1 MTDQTPNTRRFD
13 RYNPSALDFQIDA
26 ISPGEATK
34 FDFDRMTS
42 ATPDPLGTRGKFMV
56 EQVGETGAGI
66 LSSWTGYLGG
76 RLSNE
81 IDESLK
87 LSERAPDYDTP
98 LNMGDYVPSD
108 DFVEDQQ
115 NKENNGLSHVMEL
128 LENNIP
134 YDHWS
139 YILSA
144 PSLGEYNNRLEEVV
158 LASPEFREAGNAL
171 GKTIGFVA
179 DTAAIFAVSEAV
191 APIMFAGTGMT
202 GAARGVAQARAAAG
216 WDEMLQVTA
225 EASQAARGLS
235 RLNLAARGAGV
246 AAVEE
251 VVRHI
256 ATNVI
261 DPTYNPGLKQIATE
275 YIYAGGFG
283 GALGGTF
290 GRYWMQAE
298 FQREAD
304 KHFRKVMLSD
314 YWQIEHVT
322 DPSGIGPALSSVA
335 PLKPL
340 AYEVQL
346 GQALTPQQSIRR
358 FETGTETAV
367 GITTEPWSPRTVPE
381 ISRAAG
387 VTPGASVYTNGTVK
401 SRRGQLPA
409 KAVASWRIAN
419 IWTKQMDEAD
429 ELAISSRELIA
440 NDIFFGTVPESAI
453 QRGDDGVYRIRV
465 DDMEVEYAH
474 RYDETDGDFVEIG
487 RTIPERELALTP
499 ESVAGLEGTMK
510 FPTGRQLL
518 AEQKIPDRFVEVPIQ
533 SQDTLAAYR
542 EFKKDEAAGRISE
555 TTTATGVR
563 ITEETRVVPRTVE
576 WINEVTGERM
586 VRSGTVEAP
595 VGGLERVTG
604 IAEDP
609 DTLSIKLRA
618 DGSMERVIR
627 RGPNTVLRRVSDRGR
642 LYPGSE
648 VVLSERLEVNGRVVA
663 TRRRTPRSAR
673 RFALTSGSYLDRMTV
688 SEGSVSTKEG
698 LDKLADGI
706 HVQYMEARKLAMN
719 QADTSQQAKQAREW
733 IDSNPIAKLLWEGE
747 NRGQIQPRD
756 LKDTIVK
763 TLEEEYT
770 VARKGGRTS
779 LKGGAAAE
787 QTFFLT
793 QDQIKAL
800 GIPEG
805 VRTALVLSADGKTLN
820 AVLRGGKVNGRVL
833 GSIQIDDNMLKPAK
847 DLVPVQLEKLSES
860 KPMIS
865 RGPSGVKEFIG
876 KQDMT
881 PVGPKVTP
889 VGIIEVAK
897 ADRTGTGPNILETTV
912 DAPTGAR
919 RVSEVK
925 PNIPEGSKIADS
937 YRIGKPIT
945 EVIEDELVSD
955 FTPERLQQIGRLLTE
970 AMWRGARAKMS
981 PKQFREFVINT
992 LEGVLKPE
1000 ERFVINRIVK
1010 DEKAW
1015 ESFMRGYG
1023 YDGLR
1028 KKFPFEYAVKMSGLS
1043 ADFMPLVEQG
1053 RLLDDLYELF
1063 ISGLDDTMI
1072 KLGIDQTGQRSL
1084 LVQLMNELQKAM
1096 GPEGAR
1102 NFTREQFNTFV
1113 EEVRTVMRNP
1123 PRLANGNVDKRGR
1136 IGQLAGVFNKYVP
1149 EGKQVKIPN
1158 YIRNRIKMWEEITA
1172 ETRQIDELDPLAE
1185 NLGDLEAAA
1194 VPKDAKEAEDAV
1206 RRGYQRIDM
1215 KIPILNKWFERLPFG
1230 LQRFFNQAAN
1240 VLTDENA
1247 LARQFGFFAYNA
1259 RRTMATKDGKITAQ
1273 PWTLLEWGNYTLSGY
1288 MARVLLGLRNGHV
1301 RYAMETAEGSGITLA
1316 DSVAAHLG
1324 KSEKSRDLRREFYGK
1339 VIKQLRTRK
1348 FDDPVKVVNDQA
1360 KMLAALFDD
1369 VQALA
1374 QKFGVKGMENPEKN
1388 YFARIWDWDKVRRI
1402 AGTDGGRE
1410 ALIKFF
1416 TKSLGTVEKE
1426 GKFYRQF
1433 RDPDGTIQV
1442 FDDID
1447 KAAVVLT
1454 DKLINIANKSDNAP
1468 LTAIDEEVAKA
1479 IGDMVGPLGETPKG
1493 VRSNR
1498 LKGRIM
1504 LDEMAEVDTGIST
1517 IGDAGKLNIDHLVD
1531 TDLPLVMK
1539 KYMTSIMGA
1548 INEKRMMDALNRQL
1562 RANRIY
1568 KPRMSGEEE
1577 PQFVEVDGLEQYMDL
1592 ANKLGPTLRADTEKS
1607 MRLLMSALKYEPLQ
1621 RANRELFWANASE
1634 KFTSILIPLT
1644 YMSRGGN
1651 FGISALQE
1659 LSRIGSNTGL
1669 EQMITQMPILKEM
1682 VENYAKMDEG
1692 TDNFMQLV
1700 ATTFHPA
1707 TDRLRRHLYQ
1717 DLPSEEIFKE
1727 RGMYG
1732 ATRRGLERGSAFFAD
1747 ITGLAPITSFT
1758 QNLAA
1763 CATIQ
1768 HLYEVGSGMTKGLD
1782 EARVASLGLTMEQY
1796 NRVAKWVAKNGKTAE
1811 VGTSRR
1817 VVDLAM
1823 TGGPEFD
1830 KLKGFIDR
1838 VVRTSIQDVPTRGD
1852 FSDLAF
1858 SFLGKMLT
1866 QFRTFSLKSVDNFL
1880 YQNLSRSMRGDS
1892 QSKMRVGKEIAASIL
1907 FGGTLAYARA
1917 YMNWKS
1923 AVAAGDE
1930 ERAKTIEERQLGIAG
1945 FLRGGTQAS
1954 SEFMLPGMLVDGF
1967 STTFLTDDPIMNPY
1981 QFSGMGLYGMP
1992 VMGFIKSA
2000 GYVAKDVYGATV
2012 APAFGIESKTR
2023 AITQSTIHQGRLLM
2037 FGQNAP
2043 GIAPFLDQ
2051 FEQTIADMYNLPERQ
2066 PR

>member
-1 MTDQTPNTRRFD
+1 MADQTPSNFRRLD
-13 RYNPSALDFQIDA
+13 RYNPSAFDFEIDA
-26 ISPGEATK
+26 IAPGEATK
-34 FDFDRMTS
+34 FDFDRMAS
-42 ATPDPLGTRGKFMV
+42 ATPDRVGPRGQFMV
-56 EQVGETGAGI
+56 GQTGRTGAG
-66 LSSWTGYLGG
+66 LQSSWTGYFGL
-76 RLSNE
+76 RAANE

-87 LSERAPDYDTP
+87 LSERAPDYDIP

-108 DFVEDQQ
+108 DFVEDQR

-134 YDHWS
+134 YDHWG
-139 YILSA
+139 YILGA

-158 LASPEFREAGNAL
+158 AASPEFREEGNAL

-225 EASQAARGLS
+225 EASQAARAVG
-235 RLNLAARGAGV
+235 RLDLAARGAGV

-275 YIYAGGFG
+275 YVYAGAFG
-283 GALGGTF
+283 GALAGTF

-298 FQREAD
+298 FQREAN
-304 KHFRKVMLSD
+304 KHFRKVRMSD
-314 YWQIEHVT
+314 DWEIDHVT
-322 DPSGIGPALSSVA
+322 DPSGVGPGLASVA

-358 FETGTETAV
+358 FETGTETATGV
-367 GITTEPWSPRTVPE
+367 TQEPFMITELGAKLKP
-381 ISRAAG
+381 
-387 VTPGASVYTNGTVK
+387 TPGASVYTNGTVK
-401 SRRGQLPA
+401 QRRGQLPA
-409 KAVASWRIAN
+409 RAVASWRIASM
-419 IWTKQMDEAD
+419 WTKQMDEAD
-429 ELAISSRELIA
+429 EVAISSREFIA

-487 RTIPERELALTP
+487 RTVPERELAMTP

-518 AEQKIPDRFVEVPIQ
+518 AEQKLPDRMVEVPIQ

-542 EFKKDEAAGRISE
+542 EFKKDEAVGRIDE
-555 TTTATGVR
+555 TTAATGVR
-563 ITEETRVVPRTVE
+563 ITEEDKVAPRTVE
-576 WINEVTGERM
+576 WINEITGERM
-586 VRSGTVEAP
+586 IRSGTVEAP

-604 IAEDP
+604 LAEDP
-609 DTLSIKLRA
+609 DTLSIKLRS

-627 RGPNTVLRRVSDRGR
+627 RGKNTVLRRVSDRGR

-663 TRRRTPRSAR
+663 TRRRTPRAAR

-706 HVQYMEARKLAMN
+706 HGQYMEARKLAMN
-719 QADTSQQAKQAREW
+719 QADTSPQAQQARAW

-747 NRGQIQPRD
+747 NRGRIQPRD

-763 TLEEEYT
+763 TLDEEYSI
-770 VARKGGRTS
+770 ARKGGRTS
-779 LKGGAAAE
+779 RKGGAEAE

-793 QDQIKAL
+793 QDQVRAL

-820 AVLRGGKVNGRVL
+820 AVLRGGKTNGKVL
-833 GSIQIDDNMLKPAK
+833 GSVQIDENMAKPAK

-860 KPMIS
+860 KPMLR
-865 RGPSGVKEFIG
+865 RGLGVKEMLA
-876 KQDMT
+876 KSDET

-889 VGIIEVAK
+889 VGVFEISKV
-897 ADRTGTGPNILETTV
+897 DRTETVPGVLETTI
-912 DAPTGAR
+912 DAAPDAR
-919 RVSEVK
+919 KVSDIK

-937 YRIGKPIT
+937 YSIGKPIT
-945 EVIEDELVSD
+945 EVIEDDLVTD
-955 FTPERLQQIGRLLTE
+955 FTPERLQDIGRLLTE

-981 PKQFREFVINT
+981 PKQFREFVINS
-992 LEGVLKPE
+992 LEGVLKPN
-1000 ERFVINRIVK
+1000 ERFVINRITK

-1028 KKFPFEYAVKMSGLS
+1028 RQFPFEYAVKFSGLS

-1063 ISGLDDTMI
+1063 ISGLKDSMI
-1072 KLGIDQTGQRSL
+1072 KLGVDQTGQRSL

-1096 GPEGAR
+1096 GPDGAR

-1113 EEVRTVMRNP
+1113 EQVRTVMRNP
-1123 PRLANGNVDKRGR
+1123 PRLANGNIDRRGR
-1136 IGQLAGVFNKYVP
+1136 IGQLAEVFNKYVP

-1185 NLGDLEAAA
+1185 NLGDLEPAPI
-1194 VPKDAKEAEDAV
+1194 PKDAAEAEDAV

-1288 MARVLLGLRNGHV
+1288 MARTLLGLRNGHI
-1301 RYAMETAEGSGITLA
+1301 RYAMETAEGNGISLA
-1316 DSVAAHLG
+1316 DSVAVHMG
-1324 KSEKSRDLRREFYGK
+1324 KSEKSRDLRREFYQK
-1339 VIKQLRTRK
+1339 VIRQLRTRK

-1360 KMLAALFDD
+1360 KMLAGLFDD
-1369 VQALA
+1369 IQALA

-1433 RDPDGTIQV
+1433 RDPDGTVQV

-1454 DKLINIANKSDNAP
+1454 DKLINIANRSDNAP

-1498 LKGRIM
+1498 LKGRIL
-1504 LDEMAEVDTGIST
+1504 LDEMAEVDTGVSS

-1531 TDLPLVMK
+1531 MDLPLVMK
-1539 KYMTSIMGA
+1539 KYMTSLMGA

-1568 KPRMSGEEE
+1568 KPRMGGEEE
-1577 PQFVEVDGLEQYMDL
+1577 PKFVEVDGLEQYMDL
-1592 ANKLGPTLRADTEKS
+1592 ANKLGPTLRPDTEKS

-1621 RANRELFWANASE
+1621 RANRELFWANATE
-1634 KFTSILIPLT
+1634 KLTSVLIPLT

-1717 DLPSEEIFKE
+1717 DLPSEEVFKE

-1732 ATRRGLERGSAFFAD
+1732 ATRRGLEKGAAFFAD

-1763 CATIQ
+1763 CSTIQ

-1817 VVDLAM
+1817 VVDLTM

-1858 SFLGKMLT
+1858 SFLGKMMT

-1892 QSKMRVGKEIAASIL
+1892 QAKVRVGKEIAASIL

-1923 AVAAGDE
+1923 AMAAGDE

-2023 AITQSTIHQGRLLM
+2023 DITQSTVHQGRLLI

-2051 FEQTIADMYNLPERQ
+2051 FEQTIADMYDLPERQ
-2066 PR
+2066 PRR